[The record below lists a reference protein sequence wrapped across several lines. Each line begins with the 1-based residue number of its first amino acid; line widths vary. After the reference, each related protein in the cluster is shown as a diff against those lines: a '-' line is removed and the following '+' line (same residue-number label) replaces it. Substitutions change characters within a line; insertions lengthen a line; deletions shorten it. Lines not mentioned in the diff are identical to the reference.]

1 MLLVPPANTGVP
13 LKSVVPPA
21 RLPTYTNRP
30 LAFLTLESQN
40 TLSVFRT
47 DDDSLSELP
56 LFSRSTLPGAGGVI
70 AGQTASTVH
79 VHPNGNV
86 VYVGNRGTQPDGRN
100 EIAVFRIDQ
109 ATGEPSLIQN
119 IDTHGLTPRTF
130 ALDASARLLVVGN
143 QNTGTAREA
152 GKVTTV
158 PANLA
163 VFRVGGDGT
172 LTFVRR
178 YEVAVD
184 RKPLW
189 WMGLV
194 ALP

>member
-1 MLLVPPANTGVP
+1 LPPHLPHDRRLGREGYSDEVGALADRKGATIGETGCLRRGEGDGAKGGGEV
-13 LKSVVPPA
+13 KGRDPA
-21 RLPTYTNRP
+21 RQ
-30 LAFLTLESQN
+30 LESGKQQ
-40 TLSVFRT
+40 
-47 DDDSLSELP
+47 
-56 LFSRSTLPGAGGVI
+56 AGG
-70 AGQTASTVH
+70 
-79 VHPNGNV
+79 
-86 VYVGNRGTQPDGRN
+86 D
-100 EIAVFRIDQ
+100 
-109 ATGEPSLIQN
+109 
-119 IDTHGLTPRTF
+119 
-130 ALDASARLLVVGN
+130 VVGG
-143 QNTGTAREA
+143 QDVEQPFAGELLRGVGEAPVGGRDTGTAREG